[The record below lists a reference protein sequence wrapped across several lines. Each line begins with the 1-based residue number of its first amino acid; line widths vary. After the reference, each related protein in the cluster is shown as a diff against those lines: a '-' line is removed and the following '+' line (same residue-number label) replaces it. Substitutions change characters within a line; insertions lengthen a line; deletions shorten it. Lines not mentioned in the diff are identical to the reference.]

1 MTALPQASRPHSDL
15 AHAETPAQAAAQ
27 PAPALRTA
35 EGACQ
40 RDTSESSCP
49 SCGAEMRLWANYY
62 RCRTC
67 GYKES
72 CCF

>member
-1 MTALPQASRPHSDL
+1 MAVTPLRALA
-15 AHAETPAQAAAQ
+15 
-27 PAPALRTA
+27 PAPAA
-35 EGACQ
+35 EQAPRPAPRPPADLAPSCCSPA
-40 RDTSESSCP
+40 RDGDEAACP

-67 GYKES
+67 GFKES